1 MALSIFDDL
10 SIDITDLIGRY
21 ISDYHRQ
28 RLNFREVN
36 SELISLWEN
45 TVKPATFAG
54 MKKETLKNYIEKQ
67 ETDYCSRYGMDNPI
81 HPGRHFLPS
90 GQMRKRNSLCYYQI
104 DYIVKRKGDFE
115 NKISSV
121 PKMYAGGHELTELRG
136 TVSGIERGWR
146 LFRRAA
152 PRGQRAM
159 IQDNDDPIMKILE
172 DMNFTSHE
180 IWELELGSNEKI
192 LKHKKRIYDHLLS
205 LE

>member
-1 MALSIFDDL
+1 MDLSIFDDL

-21 ISDYHRQ
+21 VSDYHRQ

-104 DYIVKRKGDFE
+104 D
-115 NKISSV
+115 
-121 PKMYAGGHELTELRG
+121 
-136 TVSGIERGWR
+136 
-146 LFRRAA
+146 
-152 PRGQRAM
+152 
-159 IQDNDDPIMKILE
+159 
-172 DMNFTSHE
+172 
-180 IWELELGSNEKI
+180 
-192 LKHKKRIYDHLLS
+192 
-205 LE
+205 